1 MIVQLRR
8 LIVCSTSRHHYQWL
22 VPGRCATLVDP
33 DPATATA
40 TIGLGKIWL
49 AWSQWR
55 RWRSEHLIIVMGQAL
70 PLAHTAG
77 THLRH
82 CNVL

>member
-1 MIVQLRR
+1 MIVQVCR
-8 LIVCSTSRHHYQWL
+8 LIVYGTSRHHYQWL

-33 DPATATA
+33 DPATTTA
-40 TIGLGKIWL
+40 TIGLGKICL

-70 PLAHTAG
+70 PVAHSAG

-82 CNVL
+82 CNVE